1 MIYLD
6 TSALLKLLYRED
18 ETTALLAWLDERA
31 DRTLVTSVIGRVEVI
46 RSVYRLGAV
55 DPERVDELLDGLDLV
70 EMSPRVLSRAERIGD
85 RHLRTLDAIHLAS
98 ATELADGLSA
108 LVCYD
113 RRLFAAGTASGLPT
127 IAPG

>member
-18 ETTALLAWLDERA
+18 ETPALLAWLDERA
-31 DRTLVTSVIGRVEVI
+31 DRALLTSVIGRLEVV
-46 RSVYRLGAV
+46 RSVGRLGEV
-55 DPERVDELLDGLDLV
+55 DPERVGDLLDGLDLV
-70 EMSPRVLSRAERIGD
+70 EMTPRVLSRAETIGD
-85 RHLRTLDAIHLAS
+85 GRLRTLDAIHLAS
-98 ATELADGLSA
+98 ATEVADDLSA

-113 RRLFAAGTASGLPT
+113 RRLFAAATASGLPT